1 MKNTKRP
8 AKIRHPRLWQ
18 FKLRFCVFSLLLS
31 VYLFTLNSWAVSS
44 KVSRDSTS
52 QQMLKGRTEDV
63 VIGSDGTIE
72 LGLAAET
79 LFAGHEDVW
88 SVNAVVAGGAAV
100 FFGTSP
106 NGGVYRYSM
115 GELEKIYP
123 PEAQG
128 SADSASAEPH
138 NANEPSGET
147 VTTEKY
153 LANKHIFAMSTDVAG
168 RLLVGISGDECA
180 LYRFEAG
187 QMKSVFEPNDA
198 KYIFSI
204 AVGPGGD
211 IYLGTG
217 PEGRVYQLDAF
228 GKNAKLIYDSLDKNI
243 LTLACGMDGYVYAGS
258 DSRGLVYKIN
268 PPSAT
273 ATVLYDS
280 DQAEITALLFKQ
292 GAVYAAGTSAKIVKS
307 QRKFTSRQNL
317 PGRPEVEPP
326 EGKEAPKTEGH
337 VTLQIANKAKTPADK
352 GRAERPPATKPTK
365 TKKASYVYKITGDG
379 YVTDIFSQTAVFF
392 CMAEQQQKL
401 LVGTGNSGQLFRID
415 PAGEREQVIY
425 ADQKASQITAVASA
439 DGQIYVGTANPAKLV
454 KLSAGFASEGTY
466 TSDLVDAGQP
476 ARWGK
481 LQLEAD
487 IPNGCRVLAASR
499 SGNVKDI
506 NDPTFSA
513 WSQPVE
519 VTGPVQLQCPV
530 GRFCQYKL
538 ILQTDSVRKSPVI
551 REVAVASTVPNLAPK
566 VKSVSV
572 TRIKDADKAGRFKID
587 YKADDDNQDKLI
599 YKIDFRKIPRTNWIE
614 LKDRVE
620 SDSFE
625 WDGRTVEDG
634 RYEVRV
640 TASDERGNTPAT
652 KLTDAR
658 ISDPVIVDNTP
669 PEIKHSHIRQLK
681 GKRAKITFTAVDRL
695 SAIAKVHFTV
705 NSNDEWTSAV
715 PDDLVYDT
723 LREDFTVVVQDLNA
737 GENVIALKVADDPGN
752 VVYKTFQ
759 VNVNGR

>member
-1 MKNTKRP
+1 MKDTERPTK
-8 AKIRHPRLWQ
+8 IQHLRLWQ
-18 FKLRFCVFSLLLS
+18 FKFCFYVFSLLLS
-31 VYLFTLNSWAVSS
+31 VLFGLAGWAVSS

-72 LGLAAET
+72 LGLAAEV
-79 LFAGHEDVW
+79 LFEGQEDVW
-88 SVNAVVAGGAAV
+88 SVNAVVAGPEAI

-106 NGGVYRYSM
+106 NGAVYRYIM
-115 GELEKIYP
+115 GKLEKIYP
-123 PEAQG
+123 PKEQG
-128 SADSASAEPH
+128 PTVTGPAGPAGV
-138 NANEPSGET
+138 NEPAGQT
-147 VTTEKY
+147 VTTEQY
-153 LANKHIFAMSTDVAG
+153 LANKHIFAMATDVSG
-168 RLLVGISGDECA
+168 RLLAGISGDECA

-187 QMKSVFEPNDA
+187 RMKSIFEPNDA

-204 AVGPGGD
+204 AVGQGGN

-217 PEGRVYQLDAF
+217 PEGKVYELDAF
-228 GKNAKLIYDSLDKNI
+228 GRKAKVIYDSLDKNI
-243 LTLACGMDGYVYAGS
+243 LAVACGTDGFVYAGS
-258 DSRGLVYKIN
+258 DSRALIYKIN
-268 PPSAT
+268 PVNAA

-280 DQAEITALLFKQ
+280 DQAEITALLFRQ
-292 GAVYAAGTSAKIVKS
+292 GLLYAAGTSAEVVKA
-307 QRKFTSRQNL
+307 QTAFASRQNL
-317 PGRPEVEPP
+317 PGRPEAESPQDKEP
-326 EGKEAPKTEGH
+326 EKTEGH
-337 VTLQIANKAKTPADK
+337 VTLQIANKEKTPADK
-352 GRAERPPATKPTK
+352 DRAERPAAPKPPK
-365 TKKASYVYKITGDG
+365 PEKASYVYKITGDG

-392 CMAEQQQKL
+392 CMAGQQQKL

-425 ADQKASQITAVASA
+425 SDRQASQITAAASV
-439 DGQIYVGTANPAKLV
+439 DGQIYIGMANPAKLV

-487 IPNGCRVLAASR
+487 VPNGCRVLAASR
-499 SGNVKDI
+499 SGNVKDV

-538 ILQTDSVRKSPVI
+538 ILQTDSALKSPVI

-566 VKSVSV
+566 VESVSV
-572 TRIKDADKAGRFKID
+572 TRIPAADKAGRFKID
-587 YKADDDNQDKLI
+587 YKAGDDNKDQLI
-599 YKIDFRKIPRTNWIE
+599 YKIDFRKISRTNWIE
-614 LKDRVE
+614 LKDRIE
-620 SDSFE
+620 TETFE

-640 TASDERGNTPAT
+640 TASDERSNTPAT

-669 PEIKHSHIRQLK
+669 PEITGSHIKQSK
-681 GKRAKITFTAVDRL
+681 GGRAKITFTAADEL
-695 SAIAKVHFTV
+695 SAIAEAHFTV
-705 NSNDEWTSAV
+705 NSNDEWRAIV

-723 LREDFTVVVQDLNA
+723 LQEDFTVVVEELKA

-759 VNVNGR
+759 VTVNGR